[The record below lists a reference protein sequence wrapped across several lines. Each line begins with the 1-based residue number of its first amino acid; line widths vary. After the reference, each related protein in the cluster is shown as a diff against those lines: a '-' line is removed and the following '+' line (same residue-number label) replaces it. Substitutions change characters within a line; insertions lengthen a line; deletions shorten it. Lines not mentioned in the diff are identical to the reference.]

1 MNFFYSLAI
10 RLYSGLVATASL
22 FGNKKAQ
29 QWWKGRS
36 NQWTNLV
43 SENKEDEWLWM
54 HVSSLGEFEQGL
66 PVIESLKKNFPKYKI
81 LLTFFSPSGYEP
93 RKNFPL
99 ADKVAYM
106 PSDTLRNAKKLVR
119 NFNIKAAF
127 FVKYDFWFNYM
138 KVLKKNDIPLY
149 YISALLHPDH
159 YFFKFYSSWFRK
171 QLLNVS
177 HYFVQNDETAKL
189 LKSIG
194 IENTTVTGDTRFD
207 RVYDIAKQSK
217 SFPEI
222 EEFIAGRHCIIAG
235 SSWPSDE
242 KFIIPF
248 SKKMPDDY
256 CLIIAPHDIS
266 ESHIK
271 QITSQLDNY
280 VLYSQQPAASS
291 QQPTASSQQP
301 AANSQQLTASS
312 QQPTALVVDTIGI
325 LKQIY
330 KYARFAYVGGG
341 FMSSIHN
348 TQEALVFGCPVVV
361 GPKYTKFVEAVD
373 LVRDGGMF
381 SVNNQQEF
389 DDIFEQL
396 MNDDDFYNKAS
407 GICQDY
413 IQLSIGATE
422 KIMRKL
428 NAEL

>member
-1 MNFFYSLAI
+1 MNFLYSLAI
-10 RLYSGLVATASL
+10 RLYSGAVALASL
-22 FGNKKAQ
+22 LGNEKARL
-29 QWWKGRS
+29 WWKGRK
-36 NQWTNLV
+36 NQWDKL
-43 SENKEDEWLWM
+43 SPINKDDEWIWI

-66 PVIESLKKNFPKYKI
+66 PVIEKIKNNFPKYKL

-93 RKNFPL
+93 RKNFQL

-106 PSDTLRNAKKLVR
+106 PSDTRRNANKLVK

-149 YISALLHPDH
+149 YVSALLHPDH
-159 YFFKFYSSWFRK
+159 YFFKFYSFWFRK
-171 QLLNVS
+171 QLLNVT
-177 HYFVQNDETAKL
+177 HFFVQNDETAKL

-194 IENTTVTGDTRFD
+194 IEDVTVTGDTRFD
-207 RVYDIAKQSK
+207 RVYEIAKQSK

-242 KFIIPF
+242 KLIIPF
-248 SKKMPDDY
+248 LKKMPENY
-256 CLIIAPHDIS
+256 CLIIAPHDVS
-266 ESHIK
+266 DSHIK

-280 VLYSQQPAASS
+280 VLYSQLNSPI
-291 QQPTASSQQP
+291 
-301 AANSQQLTASS
+301 SQQLSDSATR
-312 QQPTALVVDTIGI
+312 QLKKVLIVDTIGI

-330 KYARFAYVGGG
+330 KYARFAYIGGG

-348 TQEALVFGCPVVV
+348 TQEALVFGCPVVI
-361 GPKYTKFVEAVD
+361 GSKYHKFVEAVD
-373 LVRDGGMF
+373 LVRNGGMF

-389 DDIFEQL
+389 DDIFERL
-396 MNDDDFYNKAS
+396 MNASDFYNKAS

-413 IQLSIGATE
+413 IQLSIGATD

-428 NAEL
+428 NSEL

>member
-1 MNFFYSLAI
+1 MNLLYSIAI
-10 RLYSGLVATASL
+10 RLYSGFVALASL
-22 FGNKKAQ
+22 LGNEKAKL
-29 QWWKGRS
+29 WWNGRK
-36 NQWTNLV
+36 NQWKNLISV
-43 SENKEDEWLWM
+43 NKNDEWIWI

-66 PVIESLKKNFPKYKI
+66 PVIERLKSDFPEYKL

-93 RKNFPL
+93 RKNFQL

-106 PSDTLRNAKKLVR
+106 PSDTLHNAKKLIK

-138 KVLKKNDIPLY
+138 KVLKKNNIPLY
-149 YISALLHPDH
+149 YISALLHPNH

-171 QLLNVS
+171 QLRNVS
-177 HYFVQNDETAKL
+177 HFFVQNDETAKL
-189 LKSIG
+189 LKNIG

-207 RVYDIAKQSK
+207 RVYEIAKQSK

-222 EEFIAGRHCIIAG
+222 EKFINGRHCIIAG

-248 SKKMPDDY
+248 LNKMPDNY

-266 ESHIK
+266 DSHIK
-271 QITSQLDNY
+271 QITSQLNNY
-280 VLYSQQPAASS
+280 VLYSQQLTANGQWSMVNG
-291 QQPTASSQQP
+291 QQPTV
-301 AANSQQLTASS
+301 
-312 QQPTALVVDTIGI
+312 LVINTIGI

-348 TQEALVFGCPVVV
+348 TQEALVFGCPVVI
-361 GPKYTKFVEAVD
+361 GPKYHQFVEAVD
-373 LVRDGGMF
+373 LVGDGGMF

-389 DDIFEQL
+389 DDIFEKL
-396 MNDDDFYNKAS
+396 INDDKFYNKAS

-413 IQLSIGATE
+413 IQLSIGATN
-422 KIMRKL
+422 KIMKVLESKL
-428 NAEL
+428 

>member
-106 PSDTLRNAKKLVR
+106 PSDTLRNAKRLVR

-217 SFPEI
+217 SFSEI

-271 QITSQLDNY
+271 QITSQLDSY
-280 VLYSQQPAASS
+280 VLYSQMTLPISKQLS
-291 QQPTASSQQP
+291 
-301 AANSQQLTASS
+301 NSVTQQLEKV
-312 QQPTALVVDTIGI
+312 LVVDTIGI

>member
-1 MNFFYSLAI
+1 MNFLYSIAI
-10 RLYSGLVATASL
+10 RFYSGLVAIASF

-29 QWWKGRS
+29 LWWKGRK
-36 NQWTNLV
+36 NQWNDLRSSV
-43 SENKEDEWLWM
+43 KDDEWIWI

-66 PVIESLKKNFPKYKI
+66 PVIESIKNNYPKYKL

-93 RKNFPL
+93 RKNFQL

-106 PSDTLRNAKKLVR
+106 PSDTKHNAKRLIK

-171 QLLNVS
+171 QLFNVS
-177 HYFVQNDETAKL
+177 HFFVQNEETANL

-194 IENTTVTGDTRFD
+194 IECSTVTGDTRFD
-207 RVYDIAKQSK
+207 RVFEIAKQSN

-222 EEFIAGRHCIIAG
+222 EKFIGGRQCIIAG
-235 SSWPSDE
+235 SSWPADE

-248 SKKMPDDY
+248 SKKMPDNY
-256 CLIIAPHDIS
+256 CLIIAPHDVS
-266 ESHIK
+266 DSHIK
-271 QITSQLDNY
+271 QITSQLDDY
-280 VLYSQQPAASS
+280 ILYSQL
-291 QQPTASSQQP
+291 P
-301 AANSQQLTASS
+301 AANSQQ
-312 QQPTALVVDTIGI
+312 PMVLVINTIGI

-348 TQEALVFGCPVVV
+348 TQEALVFGCPVVI
-361 GPKYTKFVEAVD
+361 GPKYHKFVEAVD

-381 SVNNQQEF
+381 SVNNQHEF
-389 DDIFEQL
+389 DDIFDKL

-422 KIMRKL
+422 KIMKVL
-428 NAEL
+428 NSKF

>member
-1 MNFFYSLAI
+1 MNFLYSIAI
-10 RLYSGLVATASL
+10 RLYSGLVAIASL
-22 FGNKKAQ
+22 FGNEKARL
-29 QWWKGRS
+29 WWNGRK
-36 NQWTNLV
+36 NQWENLK
-43 SENKEDEWLWM
+43 SNKDDEWIWI

-66 PVIESLKKNFPKYKI
+66 PVIERLKSDFPKYKL

-93 RKNFPL
+93 RKNFQL

-106 PSDTLRNAKKLVR
+106 PSDTRRNAERLIK
-119 NFNIKAAF
+119 NFNIKAVF

-171 QLLNVS
+171 QLFNVS
-177 HYFVQNDETAKL
+177 HFFVQNDETAKL

-194 IENTTVTGDTRFD
+194 IENFTVTGDTRFD
-207 RVYDIAKQSK
+207 RVFEIAKQSK

-222 EEFIAGRHCIIAG
+222 EEFIAGRQCIIAG
-235 SSWPSDE
+235 SSWPADE

-248 SKKMPDDY
+248 SKKMPDNY

-280 VLYSQQPAASS
+280 VLYSQH
-291 QQPTASSQQP
+291 PTSNIQH
-301 AANSQQLTASS
+301 
-312 QQPTALVVDTIGI
+312 PTVLVINTIGI

-348 TQEALVFGCPVVV
+348 TQEALVFGCPVVI
-361 GPKYTKFVEAVD
+361 GPKYHKFVEAVD
-373 LVRDGGMF
+373 LVKDGGMF

-389 DDIFEQL
+389 DDVFERL
-396 MNDDDFYNKAS
+396 MEDDEFYNKAS

-413 IQLSIGATE
+413 IQLSIGATN
-422 KIMRKL
+422 KIMKVLESKL
-428 NAEL
+428 

>member
-10 RLYSGLVATASL
+10 RLYSGLVAVASL

-29 QWWKGRS
+29 QWWKGR
-36 NQWTNLV
+36 NKQWENLV
-43 SENKEDEWLWM
+43 TEHKDDEWLWM

-93 RKNFPL
+93 RKNFPV

-106 PSDTLRNAKKLVR
+106 PSDTLQNAKKLVR

-159 YFFKFYSSWFRK
+159 YFFKFYSTWFRK

-194 IENTTVTGDTRFD
+194 IENATVTGDTRFD

-256 CLIIAPHDIS
+256 SLIIAPHDVS

-271 QITSQLDNY
+271 QITSQLDSY
-280 VLYSQQPAASS
+280 VLYSRLTLPI
-291 QQPTASSQQP
+291 
-301 AANSQQLTASS
+301 SQQLSNSAA
-312 QQPTALVVDTIGI
+312 QQHKKVLVVDTIGI

-381 SVNNQQEF
+381 SVENQQEF

-396 MNDDDFYNKAS
+396 MNDDNFYNKAS

-413 IQLSIGATE
+413 IQLSIGATS
-422 KIMRKL
+422 KIMKRL
-428 NAEL
+428 NDEL

>member
-1 MNFFYSLAI
+1 MNLLYSIAI
-10 RLYSGLVATASL
+10 RLYSGFVALASL
-22 FGNKKAQ
+22 LGNEKAKL
-29 QWWKGRS
+29 WWNGRK
-36 NQWTNLV
+36 NQWKNLISV
-43 SENKEDEWLWM
+43 NKNDEWIWI

-66 PVIESLKKNFPKYKI
+66 PVIERLKSDFPEYKL

-93 RKNFPL
+93 RKNFQL

-106 PSDTLRNAKKLVR
+106 PSDTLHNAKKLIK

-138 KVLKKNDIPLY
+138 KVLKKNNIPLY
-149 YISALLHPDH
+149 YISALLHPNH

-171 QLLNVS
+171 QLRNVS
-177 HYFVQNDETAKL
+177 HFFVQNDETAKL
-189 LKSIG
+189 LKNIG

-207 RVYDIAKQSK
+207 RVYEIAKQSK

-222 EEFIAGRHCIIAG
+222 EKFINGRHCIIAG

-248 SKKMPDDY
+248 LNKMPDNY

-266 ESHIK
+266 DSHIK
-271 QITSQLDNY
+271 QITSQLNNY
-280 VLYSQQPAASS
+280 VLYNQQSKVNG
-291 QQPTASSQQP
+291 QQPTV
-301 AANSQQLTASS
+301 NG
-312 QQPTALVVDTIGI
+312 QQPTVLVINTIGI

-348 TQEALVFGCPVVV
+348 TQEALVFGCPVVI
-361 GPKYTKFVEAVD
+361 GPKYHQFVEAVD
-373 LVRDGGMF
+373 LVGDGGMF

-389 DDIFEQL
+389 DDIFEKL
-396 MNDDDFYNKAS
+396 INDDKFYNKAS

-413 IQLSIGATE
+413 IQLSIGATN
-422 KIMRKL
+422 KIMKVLESKL
-428 NAEL
+428 

>member
-1 MNFFYSLAI
+1 MNFLYSIAI
-10 RLYSGLVATASL
+10 RLYSGLVAVAYL
-22 FGNKKAQ
+22 FGNEKARL
-29 QWWKGRS
+29 WWKGRK
-36 NQWTNLV
+36 NQWENLK
-43 SENKEDEWLWM
+43 SNKDDEWIWI

-66 PVIESLKKNFPKYKI
+66 PVMERLKSDFPKYKL

-93 RKNFPL
+93 RKNFQL

-106 PSDTLRNAKKLVR
+106 PSDTRRNAERLIK
-119 NFNIKAAF
+119 NFNIKAVF

-171 QLLNVS
+171 QLFNVS
-177 HYFVQNDETAKL
+177 HFFVQNDETAKL

-194 IENTTVTGDTRFD
+194 IENSTVTGDTRFD
-207 RVYDIAKQSK
+207 RVFEIAKQSK

-222 EEFIAGRHCIIAG
+222 EGFIAGRQCIIAG
-235 SSWPSDE
+235 SSWPADE

-248 SKKMPDDY
+248 SKKMPDNY

-280 VLYSQQPAASS
+280 ILYSQQPTVNG
-291 QQPTASSQQP
+291 QQSTVFVI
-301 AANSQQLTASS
+301 N
-312 QQPTALVVDTIGI
+312 TIGI

-348 TQEALVFGCPVVV
+348 TQEALVFGCPVVI
-361 GPKYTKFVEAVD
+361 GPKYHKFVEAVD
-373 LVRDGGMF
+373 LVKDGGMF

-389 DDIFEQL
+389 DDVFERL
-396 MNDDDFYNKAS
+396 MEDDEFYNKAS

-413 IQLSIGATE
+413 IQLSIGATN
-422 KIMRKL
+422 KIMKMLESKL
-428 NAEL
+428 

>member
-1 MNFFYSLAI
+1 
-10 RLYSGLVATASL
+10 LYSGLVAVASL

-106 PSDTLRNAKKLVR
+106 PSDTLQNAKKLVR

-194 IENTTVTGDTRFD
+194 IENATVTGDTRFD

-256 CLIIAPHDIS
+256 SLIIAPHDVS

-271 QITSQLDNY
+271 QITSQLDSY
-280 VLYSQQPAASS
+280 VLYSQLTLPI
-291 QQPTASSQQP
+291 
-301 AANSQQLTASS
+301 SQQLSNSEA
-312 QQPTALVVDTIGI
+312 QQLKKVLVVDTIGI

-381 SVNNQQEF
+381 SVENQQEF
-389 DDIFEQL
+389 DNIFEQL
-396 MNDDDFYNKAS
+396 MNDDNFYNKAS

-413 IQLSIGATE
+413 IQLSIGATS
-422 KIMRKL
+422 KIMKRL
-428 NAEL
+428 NDEL

>member
-1 MNFFYSLAI
+1 MNFLYSIAI
-10 RLYSGLVATASL
+10 RLYSGLVAIASL
-22 FGNKKAQ
+22 FGNEKARL
-29 QWWKGRS
+29 WWNGRK
-36 NQWTNLV
+36 NQWENLK
-43 SENKEDEWLWM
+43 SNKDDEWIWI

-66 PVIESLKKNFPKYKI
+66 PIIERLKSDFPKYKL

-93 RKNFPL
+93 RKNFQL

-106 PSDTLRNAKKLVR
+106 PSDTRRNAERLIK
-119 NFNIKAAF
+119 NFNIKAVF

-171 QLLNVS
+171 QLFNVS
-177 HYFVQNDETAKL
+177 HFFVQNDETAKL

-194 IENTTVTGDTRFD
+194 IENSTVTGDTRFD
-207 RVYDIAKQSK
+207 RVFEIAKQSK

-222 EEFIAGRHCIIAG
+222 EEFIAGRECIIAG
-235 SSWPSDE
+235 SSWPADE

-248 SKKMPDDY
+248 SKKMPDNY

-280 VLYSQQPAASS
+280 VLYSQQP
-291 QQPTASSQQP
+291 T
-301 AANSQQLTASS
+301 ANSQH
-312 QQPTALVVDTIGI
+312 PTVLVINTIGI

-348 TQEALVFGCPVVV
+348 TQEALVFGCPVVI
-361 GPKYTKFVEAVD
+361 GPKYHKFVEAVD
-373 LVRDGGMF
+373 LVKDGGMF

-389 DDIFEQL
+389 DEVFEQL
-396 MNDDDFYNKAS
+396 MNDDEFYNKAS

-413 IQLSIGATE
+413 IQLSIGATN
-422 KIMRKL
+422 KIMKVLNSKL
-428 NAEL
+428 

>member
-10 RLYSGLVATASL
+10 RLYSGLVAVASL

-29 QWWKGRS
+29 QWWKGR
-36 NQWTNLV
+36 NKQWENLV

-93 RKNFPL
+93 RKNFQL

-106 PSDTLRNAKKLVR
+106 PSDTLQNAKKLVR

-138 KVLKKNDIPLY
+138 KMLKKNDIPLY

-194 IENTTVTGDTRFD
+194 IENATVTGDTRFD

-256 CLIIAPHDIS
+256 SLIIAPHDVS

-271 QITSQLDNY
+271 QITSQLDSY
-280 VLYSQQPAASS
+280 VLYSQLTLPI
-291 QQPTASSQQP
+291 
-301 AANSQQLTASS
+301 SQQLSNLVA
-312 QQPTALVVDTIGI
+312 QQHKKVLVVDTIGI

-381 SVNNQQEF
+381 SVENQQEF

-396 MNDDDFYNKAS
+396 MNDDNFYNKAS

-413 IQLSIGATE
+413 IQLSIGATS
-422 KIMRKL
+422 KIMKRL
-428 NAEL
+428 NDEL

>member
-1 MNFFYSLAI
+1 MNFLYSIAI
-10 RLYSGLVATASL
+10 RLYSGLVAIASL
-22 FGNKKAQ
+22 FGNEKARL
-29 QWWKGRS
+29 WWNGRK
-36 NQWTNLV
+36 NQWENLK
-43 SENKEDEWLWM
+43 SNKDDEWIWI

-66 PVIESLKKNFPKYKI
+66 PIIERLKSDFPKYKL

-93 RKNFPL
+93 RKNFQL

-106 PSDTLRNAKKLVR
+106 PSDTRRNAERLIK
-119 NFNIKAAF
+119 NFNIKAVF

-171 QLLNVS
+171 QLFNVS
-177 HYFVQNDETAKL
+177 HFFVQNDETAKL

-194 IENTTVTGDTRFD
+194 IENSTVTGDTRFD
-207 RVYDIAKQSK
+207 RVFEIAKQSK

-222 EEFIAGRHCIIAG
+222 EEFIAGRQCIIAG
-235 SSWPSDE
+235 SSWPADE

-248 SKKMPDDY
+248 SKKMPDNY

-280 VLYSQQPAASS
+280 VLYSQQP
-291 QQPTASSQQP
+291 T
-301 AANSQQLTASS
+301 ANSQH
-312 QQPTALVVDTIGI
+312 PTVLVINTIGI

-348 TQEALVFGCPVVV
+348 TQEALVFGCPVVI
-361 GPKYTKFVEAVD
+361 GPKYHKFVEAVD
-373 LVRDGGMF
+373 LVKDGGMF

-389 DDIFEQL
+389 DEVFEQL
-396 MNDDDFYNKAS
+396 MNDDEFYNKAS

-413 IQLSIGATE
+413 IQLSIGATN
-422 KIMRKL
+422 KIMKVLNSKL
-428 NAEL
+428 

>member
-10 RLYSGLVATASL
+10 RLYSGLVAVASL

-29 QWWKGRS
+29 QWWKGR
-36 NQWTNLV
+36 NKQWENLV

-106 PSDTLRNAKKLVR
+106 PSDTLQNAKKMVR

-159 YFFKFYSSWFRK
+159 YFFKFYSTWFRK

-194 IENTTVTGDTRFD
+194 IENATVTGDTRFD

-256 CLIIAPHDIS
+256 SLIIAPHDVS

-271 QITSQLDNY
+271 QITSQLDSY
-280 VLYSQQPAASS
+280 VLYSQLTLPISQHLSNSAAL
-291 QQPTASSQQP
+291 QHKKV
-301 AANSQQLTASS
+301 
-312 QQPTALVVDTIGI
+312 LVVDTIGI

-381 SVNNQQEF
+381 SVENQQEF

-396 MNDDDFYNKAS
+396 MNDDNFYNKAS

-413 IQLSIGATE
+413 IQLSIGATS
-422 KIMRKL
+422 KIMRRM
-428 NAEL
+428 NDEL

>member
-10 RLYSGLVATASL
+10 RLYSGLVAVASL

-29 QWWKGRS
+29 QWWKGR
-36 NQWTNLV
+36 NKQWENLV

-93 RKNFPL
+93 RKNFQL

-106 PSDTLRNAKKLVR
+106 PSDTLQNAKKLVR

-177 HYFVQNDETAKL
+177 HYFVQNDETANL

-256 CLIIAPHDIS
+256 SLIIAPHDVS

-271 QITSQLDNY
+271 QITSQLDSY
-280 VLYSQQPAASS
+280 VLYSQLTLPI
-291 QQPTASSQQP
+291 
-301 AANSQQLTASS
+301 SQQLSNSVT
-312 QQPTALVVDTIGI
+312 QQHKKVLVVDTIGI

-381 SVNNQQEF
+381 SVENQQEF
-389 DDIFEQL
+389 DDIFVQL
-396 MNDDDFYNKAS
+396 MNDDNFYNKAS

-413 IQLSIGATE
+413 IQLSIGATS
-422 KIMRKL
+422 KIMRRL
-428 NAEL
+428 NDEL

>member
-1 MNFFYSLAI
+1 MNFLYSIAI
-10 RLYSGLVATASL
+10 RLYSGLVAMASL
-22 FGNKKAQ
+22 FGNEKAKL
-29 QWWKGRS
+29 WWKGRK
-36 NQWTNLV
+36 NQWENLKSV
-43 SENKEDEWLWM
+43 NKDDEWIWI

-66 PVIESLKKNFPKYKI
+66 PVIESLKNNFPEYKL

-93 RKNFPL
+93 RKNFQL

-106 PSDTLRNAKKLVR
+106 PSDTRHNAEKLIR

-159 YFFKFYSSWFRK
+159 YFFKFYSFWFRK
-171 QLLNVS
+171 QLRNVS
-177 HYFVQNDETAKL
+177 HFFVQNEETSKL

-194 IENTTVTGDTRFD
+194 LENATVTGDTRFD
-207 RVYDIAKQSK
+207 RVYEIAKQSK

-222 EEFIAGRHCIIAG
+222 ESFIAGRHCIIAG
-235 SSWPSDE
+235 SSWPADE
-242 KFIIPF
+242 RFIIPF
-248 SKKMPDDY
+248 SKKMPDNY

-266 ESHIK
+266 NSHIK

-280 VLYSQQPAASS
+280 VLYSQQSTANGKQPTVNG
-291 QQPTASSQQP
+291 QQPTV
-301 AANSQQLTASS
+301 
-312 QQPTALVVDTIGI
+312 LVINTIGI

-348 TQEALVFGCPVVV
+348 TQEALVFSCPVVV
-361 GPKYTKFVEAVD
+361 GPKYHKFVEAVD

-389 DDIFEQL
+389 DEIFEKL
-396 MNDDDFYNKAS
+396 MNDDSFYNKAS

-413 IQLSIGATE
+413 IQLSIGATD
-422 KIMRKL
+422 KIMRYLKNSKTL
-428 NAEL
+428 N

>member
-1 MNFFYSLAI
+1 MNLLYSIAI
-10 RLYSGLVATASL
+10 RLYSGFVALASL
-22 FGNKKAQ
+22 LGNEKAKL
-29 QWWKGRS
+29 WWNGRK
-36 NQWTNLV
+36 NQWKNLISV
-43 SENKEDEWLWM
+43 NKNDEWIWI

-66 PVIESLKKNFPKYKI
+66 PVIERLKSDFPKYKL

-93 RKNFPL
+93 RKNFQL

-106 PSDTLRNAKKLVR
+106 PSDTLHNAKKLIK

-138 KVLKKNDIPLY
+138 KVLKKNNIPLY
-149 YISALLHPDH
+149 YISALLHPNH

-177 HYFVQNDETAKL
+177 HFFVQNDETAKL
-189 LKSIG
+189 LKNIG

-207 RVYDIAKQSK
+207 RVYEIAKQSK

-222 EEFIAGRHCIIAG
+222 EKFINGRHCIIAG

-248 SKKMPDDY
+248 LNKMPDNY

-266 ESHIK
+266 DSHIK
-271 QITSQLDNY
+271 QITSQLNNY
-280 VLYSQQPAASS
+280 VLYSQQSKVNGQQS
-291 QQPTASSQQP
+291 KVNGQQPTV
-301 AANSQQLTASS
+301 
-312 QQPTALVVDTIGI
+312 LVINTIGI

-348 TQEALVFGCPVVV
+348 TQEALVFGCPVVI
-361 GPKYTKFVEAVD
+361 GPKYHKFVEAVD
-373 LVRDGGMF
+373 LVGDGGMF

-389 DDIFEQL
+389 DDIFEKL
-396 MNDDDFYNKAS
+396 INDDEFYNKAS

-413 IQLSIGATE
+413 IQLSIGATN
-422 KIMRKL
+422 KIMKVLESKL
-428 NAEL
+428 

>member
-10 RLYSGLVATASL
+10 RLYSGLVAVASL

-29 QWWKGRS
+29 QWWKGR
-36 NQWTNLV
+36 NKQWENLV

-106 PSDTLRNAKKLVR
+106 PSDTLQNAKKLVR

-159 YFFKFYSSWFRK
+159 YFFKFYSTWFRK

-194 IENTTVTGDTRFD
+194 IENATVTGDTRFD

-256 CLIIAPHDIS
+256 SLIIAPHDVS

-271 QITSQLDNY
+271 QITSQLDSY
-280 VLYSQQPAASS
+280 VLYSQLTLPI
-291 QQPTASSQQP
+291 
-301 AANSQQLTASS
+301 SQQLSNSEA
-312 QQPTALVVDTIGI
+312 QQLKKVLVVDTIGI

-381 SVNNQQEF
+381 SVENQQEF

-396 MNDDDFYNKAS
+396 MNDDNFYNKAS

-413 IQLSIGATE
+413 IQLSIGATS
-422 KIMRKL
+422 KIMRRL
-428 NAEL
+428 NDEL

>member
-10 RLYSGLVATASL
+10 RLYSGLVAVASL

-29 QWWKGRS
+29 QWWKGR
-36 NQWTNLV
+36 NKQWENLV

-106 PSDTLRNAKKLVR
+106 PSDTLQNAKKLVR

-194 IENTTVTGDTRFD
+194 IENATVTGDTRFD

-256 CLIIAPHDIS
+256 SLIIAPHDVS

-271 QITSQLDNY
+271 QITSQLDSY
-280 VLYSQQPAASS
+280 VLYSQLTLPI
-291 QQPTASSQQP
+291 
-301 AANSQQLTASS
+301 SQQLSNLAA
-312 QQPTALVVDTIGI
+312 QQHKKVLVVDTIGI

-381 SVNNQQEF
+381 SVENQQEF

-396 MNDDDFYNKAS
+396 MNDDNFYNKAS

-413 IQLSIGATE
+413 IQLSIGATG
-422 KIMRKL
+422 KIMKRL
-428 NAEL
+428 NDEL

>member
-1 MNFFYSLAI
+1 MNFLYSIAI
-10 RLYSGLVATASL
+10 RLYSGLVAIASL
-22 FGNKKAQ
+22 FGNEKARL
-29 QWWKGRS
+29 WWNGRK
-36 NQWTNLV
+36 NQWENLK
-43 SENKEDEWLWM
+43 SNKDDEWIWI

-66 PVIESLKKNFPKYKI
+66 PIIERLKSDFPKYKL

-93 RKNFPL
+93 RKNFQL

-106 PSDTLRNAKKLVR
+106 PSDTRRNAERLIK
-119 NFNIKAAF
+119 NFNIKAVF

-171 QLLNVS
+171 QLFNVS
-177 HYFVQNDETAKL
+177 HFFVQNDETAKL

-194 IENTTVTGDTRFD
+194 IENSTVTGDTRFD
-207 RVYDIAKQSK
+207 RVFEIAKQSK

-222 EEFIAGRHCIIAG
+222 EEFIAGRQCIIAG
-235 SSWPSDE
+235 SSWPADE

-248 SKKMPDDY
+248 SKKMPDNY

-280 VLYSQQPAASS
+280 VLYSQH
-291 QQPTASSQQP
+291 PTSNIQH
-301 AANSQQLTASS
+301 
-312 QQPTALVVDTIGI
+312 PTVLVINTIGI

-348 TQEALVFGCPVVV
+348 TQEALVFGCPVVI
-361 GPKYTKFVEAVD
+361 GPKYHKFVEAVD
-373 LVRDGGMF
+373 LVKDGGMF

-389 DDIFEQL
+389 DEVFEQL
-396 MNDDDFYNKAS
+396 MNDDEFYNKAS

-413 IQLSIGATE
+413 IQLSIGATN
-422 KIMRKL
+422 KIMKVLESKL
-428 NAEL
+428 

>member
-10 RLYSGLVATASL
+10 RLYSGLVAVASL

-29 QWWKGRS
+29 QWWKGR
-36 NQWTNLV
+36 NKQWENLV

-106 PSDTLRNAKKLVR
+106 PSDTLLNAKRLVR

-194 IENTTVTGDTRFD
+194 IENATVTGDTRFD
-207 RVYDIAKQSK
+207 RVYDIAKLSK

-256 CLIIAPHDIS
+256 SLIIAPHDVS

-271 QITSQLDNY
+271 QITSQLDSY
-280 VLYSQQPAASS
+280 VLYSQLTLPI
-291 QQPTASSQQP
+291 
-301 AANSQQLTASS
+301 SQQLSNSEA
-312 QQPTALVVDTIGI
+312 QQLKKVLVVDTIGI

-381 SVNNQQEF
+381 SVENQQEF

-413 IQLSIGATE
+413 IQLSIGATS
-422 KIMRKL
+422 KIMKRL
-428 NAEL
+428 NDEL

>member
-10 RLYSGLVATASL
+10 RLYSGLVAVASL

-29 QWWKGRS
+29 QWWKGR
-36 NQWTNLV
+36 NKQWENLV

-106 PSDTLRNAKKLVR
+106 PSDTLLNAKRLVR

-159 YFFKFYSSWFRK
+159 YFFRFYSSWFRK

-194 IENTTVTGDTRFD
+194 IENATVTGDTRFD
-207 RVYDIAKQSK
+207 RVYDIAKLSK

-256 CLIIAPHDIS
+256 SLIIAPHDVS

-271 QITSQLDNY
+271 QITSQLDSY
-280 VLYSQQPAASS
+280 VLYSQLTLPI
-291 QQPTASSQQP
+291 
-301 AANSQQLTASS
+301 SQQLSNSEA
-312 QQPTALVVDTIGI
+312 QQLKKVLVVDTIGI

-381 SVNNQQEF
+381 SVENQQEF

-413 IQLSIGATE
+413 IQLSIGATS
-422 KIMRKL
+422 KIMKRL
-428 NAEL
+428 NDEL

>member
-10 RLYSGLVATASL
+10 RLYSGLVAVASL

-29 QWWKGRS
+29 QWWKGR
-36 NQWTNLV
+36 NKQWENLV

-93 RKNFPL
+93 RKNFPV
-99 ADKVAYM
+99 ADKVAYK
-106 PSDTLRNAKKLVR
+106 PSDTLQNAKKLVR
-119 NFNIKAAF
+119 NFNIKVAF

-159 YFFKFYSSWFRK
+159 YFFKFYSAWFRK

-194 IENTTVTGDTRFD
+194 IENATVTGDTRFD

-256 CLIIAPHDIS
+256 SLIIAPHDVS

-271 QITSQLDNY
+271 QITSQLDSY
-280 VLYSQQPAASS
+280 VLYSQLTLPI
-291 QQPTASSQQP
+291 
-301 AANSQQLTASS
+301 SQQLSNSAA
-312 QQPTALVVDTIGI
+312 QQHKKVLVVDTIGI

-381 SVNNQQEF
+381 SVENQQEF

-413 IQLSIGATE
+413 IQLSIGATS
-422 KIMRKL
+422 KIMKRL
-428 NAEL
+428 NDEL